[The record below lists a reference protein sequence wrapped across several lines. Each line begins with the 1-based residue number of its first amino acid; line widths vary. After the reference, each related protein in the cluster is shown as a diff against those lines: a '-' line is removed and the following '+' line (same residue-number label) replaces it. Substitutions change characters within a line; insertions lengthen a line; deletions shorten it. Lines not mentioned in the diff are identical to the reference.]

1 MKRLSG
7 LVVGLVALAFAGA
20 APAATVTINIETL
33 LAGGDRSVVCD
44 GLGCQGFYDSLY
56 NDAVVSS
63 SYTAFGDL
71 ELSDDRAT
79 AWNLRPS
86 DEVTVWGFLNN
97 MLAALPEDRDPVE
110 FSTVRKFDGD
120 FEAGLTFETRQEYFW
135 IKQGVWTA
143 FFVNPNPGQL
153 LAVRVIGGDIS
164 NYGVAGV
171 PIPAAF
177 ILFGSGLVGLGWLA
191 RRQRARKEESVA

>member
-7 LVVGLVALAFAGA
+7 LVVGLAALAFAGA
-20 APAATVTINIETL
+20 APAATITITTD
-33 LAGGDRSVVCD
+33 LAGGSRTVTCEGLDCLGFLD
-44 GLGCQGFYDSLY
+44 GGYD
-56 NDAVVSS
+56 DAVVGA
-63 SYTAFGDL
+63 SYIGFKNLD
-71 ELSDDRAT
+71 LSDDNAT

-86 DEVTVWGFLNN
+86 DESTVWGFLNN
-97 MLAALPEDRDPVE
+97 MLAALPEPRDRVD
-110 FSTVRKFDGD
+110 FATVRKFDGD

-143 FFVNPNPGQL
+143 FFVNPEPGQL
-153 LAVRVIGGDIS
+153 VTVRVLGGDIS

-177 ILFGSGLVGLGWLA
+177 VLFGSGLVGLGWLA
-191 RRQRARKEESVA
+191 RRQQARKAALASR

>member
-1 MKRLSG
+1 MKWLSG
-7 LVVGLVALAFAGA
+7 LVVGLVVLLFAGG

-33 LAGGDRSVVCD
+33 LAGGDRSVNCD
-44 GLGCQGFYDSLY
+44 GLDCQGFYDNLY
-56 NDAVVSS
+56 NNAVVNN
-63 SYTAFGDL
+63 SYTAFGNL
-71 ELSDDRAT
+71 VTSDDRAT

-86 DEVTVWGFLNN
+86 DEVTVSGFLNQ
-97 MLAALPEDRDPVE
+97 MLTNLGRDQVE

-120 FEAGLTFETRQEYFW
+120 FDAGLTFQTRQEYFW

-143 FFVNPNPGQL
+143 FFVNPEPGKL
-153 LAVRVIGGDIS
+153 LTVKVLGGDIS

-177 ILFGSGLVGLGWLA
+177 VLFGSGLVGLGWLA
-191 RRQRARKEESVA
+191 RRQRARKDSVG